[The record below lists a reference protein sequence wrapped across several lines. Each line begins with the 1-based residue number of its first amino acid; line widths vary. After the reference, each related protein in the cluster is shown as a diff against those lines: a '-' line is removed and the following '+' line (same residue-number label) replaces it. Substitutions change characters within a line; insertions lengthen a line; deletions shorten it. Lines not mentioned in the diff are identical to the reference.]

1 LSYTYK
7 YPHLLLYLEV
17 LGSVSRE
24 LLAKAIVSYRVIL
37 KRKPGKELIE
47 EQESLLAK
55 MVHDDQ
61 TWADIGRRF
70 PGHPQ

>member
-1 LSYTYK
+1 MPYTYG
-7 YPHLLLYLEV
+7 HLYLSLHLKV